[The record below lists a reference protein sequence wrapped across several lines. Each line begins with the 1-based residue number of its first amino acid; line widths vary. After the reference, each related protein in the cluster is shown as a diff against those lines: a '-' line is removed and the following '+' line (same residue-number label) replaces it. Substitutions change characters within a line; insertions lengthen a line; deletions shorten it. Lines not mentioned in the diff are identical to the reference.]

1 MLLEKESAAIDLLE
15 LQYRRPV
22 SVKKIYCY
30 YGSSGLNSFPICP
43 TCDIP
48 MEREYQNYCDRCGQ
62 CLNWSDFEKAVVILP
77 K

>member
-1 MLLEKESAAIDLLE
+1 MEQNTAIDLRGELRYRQPMAVVKICCYRTLE
-15 LQYRRPV
+15 GV
-22 SVKKIYCY
+22 
-30 YGSSGLNSFPICP
+30 NSFPICP

-62 CLNWSDFEKAVVILP
+62 RLSWEDFEKAAVILP